1 MNPAEPAVPDND
13 RGGKSLDLALNGAM
27 YGSVAVGV
35 ATGFMG
41 IWPLFFAFL
50 PFTVHLVLSA
60 LLAAALTTMLERFGN
75 RPPSAARIMVTAA
88 ALTFAIFSVLPL
100 YLFFHQST
108 WPAVLIFG

>member
-1 MNPAEPAVPDND
+1 
-13 RGGKSLDLALNGAM
+13 
-27 YGSVAVGV
+27 
-35 ATGFMG
+35 MG

-60 LLAAALTTMLERFGN
+60 LLGAALTTMMEHLRK
-75 RPPSAARIMVTAA
+75 RPSSAVRIMVVAA
-88 ALTFAIFSVLPL
+88 TLTFAIFSVLPL